1 METKE
6 VLDDKHQHKYM
17 DRLIALEDR
26 IAKYKRVAG
35 SMSIDNPNAI
45 NEVDWDLL
53 NADQALVT
61 DLRRKCSAE
70 PTHKIGPGYMKTM
83 NHMWKQYEI
92 GSNYPI

>member
-26 IAKYKRVAG
+26 IAKYKRA
-35 SMSIDNPNAI
+35 
-45 NEVDWDLL
+45 NEVKESVDAFYETVHDLDFI
-53 NADQALVT
+53 ADI
-61 DLRRKCSAE
+61 RRKCSAE